1 MPWLVAGEVSRGATW
16 YASAVHA
23 IAIALTLSLSSA
35 SPMPVTAALVSP
47 PETKPTAPEAEA
59 PTPAVE
65 PSQPEPL
72 PDLVPDPE
80 PAPETEPSPVPEPT
94 PAVETTPPPEPIPP
108 AGDEQVLAAST
119 SDTPPPARDRLGCDG
134 SRSCRR
140 MSIAGIVVG
149 SLGLVA
155 VGAGIGMLVRPDEV
169 LPEQPIFVSSTH
181 PPGLV
186 AVTIGTGV
194 VLTAALMLGAAH
206 KGYKQRP
213 DESARVRVGPTGL
226 RF

>member
-1 MPWLVAGEVSRGATW
+1 MPWPPAGETSDSTW

-35 SPMPVTAALVSP
+35 SFSSVTAEQAG
-47 PETKPTAPEAEA
+47 APEAKASAPEA
-59 PTPAVE
+59 AAPVE

-72 PDLVPDPE
+72 PDVAPEPE
-80 PAPETEPSPVPEPT
+80 PAPEATPSPEPEPAPEPEPT
-94 PAVETTPPPEPIPP
+94 PAPAPTPP
-108 AGDEQVLAAST
+108 AGDEQALAAST
-119 SDTPPPARDRLGCDG
+119 TDTPAPARRDRLGCDG

-155 VGAGIGMLVRPDEV
+155 VGAGVGLLVRPDEV
-169 LPEQPIFVSSTH
+169 LPEQPINVNSTH

-213 DESARVRVGPTGL
+213 NESARLQLGPTGL